1 MQLIIFCILL
11 CWDSPRKSPLFILII
26 LVTVIGP
33 ISSHPRNNYVKFY
46 LHQVLLDDV
55 TCHGTE
61 RHISQ
66 CRHRGWRRSNCNNH
80 EDASVS
86 CHAPALQGHQVS
98 MVTRSSSRL
107 SNCTDIMS
115 WISILVHSTVQYY
128 CSFNVVILKFR
139 TKRDLNLKHW
149 WSLCS
154 SSLHNKKSKVQLFC
168 DVLFIRQGFWKPV
181 SKRAEVNKEGH

>member
-61 RHISQ
+61 RHITQ

-107 SNCTDIMS
+107 SNCIDIMS

-154 SSLHNKKSKVQLFC
+154 SSLQKK
-168 DVLFIRQGFWKPV
+168 
-181 SKRAEVNKEGH
+181 KE

>member
-1 MQLIIFCILL
+1 MSAKWSHAFPALSTGWMQLIIFCILR
-11 CWDSPRKSPLFILII
+11 CWDSPKKSPLFILII
-26 LVTVIGP
+26 LVTAIGP
-33 ISSHPRNNYVKFY
+33 ISSHPHNNYVKFY

-61 RHISQ
+61 RHITQ

-107 SNCTDIMS
+107 SNC
-115 WISILVHSTVQYY
+115 
-128 CSFNVVILKFR
+128 
-139 TKRDLNLKHW
+139 
-149 WSLCS
+149 
-154 SSLHNKKSKVQLFC
+154 
-168 DVLFIRQGFWKPV
+168 
-181 SKRAEVNKEGH
+181 